1 MKINRLLAF
10 AVGAAMIIGMTPA
23 VVFAD
28 EAESSEP
35 AETTVVE
42 SSEPSEKETP
52 KVSETEP
59 AETKET
65 VPEESSPEESKGEES
80 TEDSAGKEPS
90 VSEDKSALP
99 VKTAKK
105 AKNASVVDSGTCGK
119 KLKWTLD
126 EEGTLTVSGTGDMYS
141 YNNWDYRAPWK
152 DYENDVKKVVIKSGV
167 TSIADYAFWGY
178 EGIQSL
184 EIADGVKTIGMCSF
198 TSCLGL
204 KSVTI
209 PGSVE
214 KIGGAAFNGCKNIT
228 NIKIGYGVKIISDS
242 VFAYTAIDSV
252 SIPAS
257 VKELGMFVF
266 GDCEKLKDISLEYG
280 IEKIG
285 HSAFQGTDIERL
297 TIPSSVTSMGSGIIA
312 GCSKLK
318 DIKITK
324 ELYDKY
330 YNSMGKNPNDFTPD
344 FYIANPMTVKGKTAK
359 VKYKKLRKKAK
370 TLSVSK
376 VIKIT
381 KRGQGS
387 LLYAKVKGN
396 KKITINRTTGKV
408 TVKKKIK
415 RGTYK
420 VKIKVIATGND
431 TYRDSGWKTVTV
443 KIKVK

>member
-10 AVGAAMIIGMTPA
+10 AVGTAMIISMSPA

-52 KVSETEP
+52 KASETEP
-59 AETKET
+59 AQTEDT
-65 VPEESSPEESKGEES
+65 SPVESKDEEP
-80 TEDSAGKEPS
+80 TEDSAGKETS
-90 VSEDKSALP
+90 VSEEKSTLP
-99 VKTAKK
+99 VKTVKK
-105 AKNASVVDSGTCGK
+105 AKNAAVFVSGTCGK
-119 KLKWTLD
+119 KVKWSLD
-126 EEGTLTVSGTGDMYS
+126 EDGTLTVSGTGNMYNYDLS
-141 YNNWDYRAPWK
+141 NNRVPWK
-152 DYENDVKKVVIKSGV
+152 DYKNDIKAVVIISGV
-167 TSIADYAFWGY
+167 TSISDYAFWGY

-198 TSCLGL
+198 TRCLGL

-228 NIKIGYGVKIISDS
+228 NIKIGYGVKIIDDS

-266 GDCEKLKDISLEYG
+266 GDCENLKDISLEYG

-330 YNSMGKNPNDFTPD
+330 YNSMGKNPADFTPD

-370 TLSVSK
+370 TLSASK

-415 RGTYK
+415 KGTYK
-420 VKIKVIATGND
+420 VKVKVIATGND

>member
-10 AVGAAMIIGMTPA
+10 AVGTAMIVSMTPA

-52 KVSETEP
+52 KASETEP
-59 AETKET
+59 AQTEDT
-65 VPEESSPEESKGEES
+65 SPVESKDEEP
-80 TEDSAGKEPS
+80 TEDSAGKETS
-90 VSEDKSALP
+90 VSEEKSTLP
-99 VKTAKK
+99 VKTVKK
-105 AKNASVVDSGTCGK
+105 AKNAAVFVSGTCGK
-119 KLKWTLD
+119 KVKWSLD
-126 EEGTLTVSGTGDMYS
+126 EDGTLTVSGTGNMYNYDLS
-141 YNNWDYRAPWK
+141 NNRVPWK
-152 DYENDVKKVVIKSGV
+152 DYKNDIKAVVIISGV
-167 TSIADYAFWGY
+167 TSISDYAFWGY

-198 TSCLGL
+198 TRCLGL

-266 GDCEKLKDISLEYG
+266 GDCENLKDISLEYG

-330 YNSMGKNPNDFTPD
+330 YNSMGKNPADFTPD

-370 TLSVSK
+370 TLSASK

-415 RGTYK
+415 KGTYK
-420 VKIKVIATGND
+420 VKVKVIATGND
-431 TYRDSGWKTVTV
+431 TYRDSGWKTVTF

>member
-10 AVGAAMIIGMTPA
+10 AVGTAMIISMSPA

-52 KVSETEP
+52 KASETEP
-59 AETKET
+59 AQTEDT
-65 VPEESSPEESKGEES
+65 SPVESKDEEP
-80 TEDSAGKEPS
+80 TEDSAGKETS
-90 VSEDKSALP
+90 VSEEKSTLP
-99 VKTAKK
+99 VKTVKK
-105 AKNASVVDSGTCGK
+105 AKNAAVFVSGTCGK
-119 KLKWTLD
+119 KVKWSLD
-126 EEGTLTVSGTGDMYS
+126 EDGTLTVSGTGNMYNYDLS
-141 YNNWDYRAPWK
+141 NNRVPWK
-152 DYENDVKKVVIKSGV
+152 DYKNDIKAVVIISGV
-167 TSIADYAFWGY
+167 TSISDYAFWGY

-198 TSCLGL
+198 TRCLGL

-266 GDCEKLKDISLEYG
+266 GDCENLKDISLEYG

-330 YNSMGKNPNDFTPD
+330 YNSMGKNPADFTPD

-370 TLSVSK
+370 TLSASK

-415 RGTYK
+415 KGTYK
-420 VKIKVIATGND
+420 VKVKVIATGND
-431 TYRDSGWKTVTV
+431 TYRDSGWKTVTF